1 MTILTSQELL
11 QQQLSAPKRRK
22 PKGVKPSAK
31 VQREYN
37 AALRQLVIEVSK
49 DINTHIMPVVR
60 SMVPDY
66 VGDSVPT
73 ADSWV
78 DVLVATIRN
87 VTARWSSPAFQA
99 VARRIAERFVTE
111 SATIN
116 STRNRADLGI
126 DVFVDN
132 QELLDYVSASIYDN
146 TRLITS
152 IPEQYLTNVESII
165 MTNVRA
171 GMRPSAMEKLLVDQ
185 FGVTERRAKMIARDQ
200 TAKLNGDLNRI
211 RQQSAGFPY
220 FEWDDSDD
228 ERVRK
233 RHDEIARKVTAY
245 GPGIYRWDNP
255 PLSDRGTPII
265 PGSDFS
271 CRCIARGVTQ
281 AEVDRNVAQGRT
293 RPGVLR

>member
-1 MTILTSQELL
+1 MITSQELL

-22 PKGVKPSAK
+22 PKGVKPSVK

-60 SMVPDY
+60 SMAPEY
-66 VGDSVPT
+66 VGDSVRT
-73 ADSWV
+73 VDSWV

-87 VTARWSSPAFQA
+87 VTARWSSPAFQS

-245 GPGIYRWDNP
+245 GPGVYRWDNP

>member
-1 MTILTSQELL
+1 MTSLTSQELL

-22 PKGVKPSAK
+22 PKGVRPA
-31 VQREYN
+31 VRVGLEYHM
-37 AALRQLVIEVSK
+37 ALREMVIRVRNDVDK
-49 DINTHIMPVVR
+49 HIMPVVR
-60 SMVPDY
+60 SMAPEY

-73 ADSWV
+73 VDSWV
-78 DVLVATIRN
+78 DVLVGTIRS
-87 VTARWSSPAFQA
+87 VTARWSSPAFQS
-99 VARRIAERFVTE
+99 VARRIAEQFVTE
-111 SATIN
+111 AATVN
-116 STRNRADLGI
+116 AARNRKDLGI
-126 DVFVDN
+126 DIFVDN
-132 QELLDYVSASIYDN
+132 QELLDYVQASIYDN

-171 GMRPSAMEKLLVDQ
+171 GMRPSAITQLLVDQ

-211 RQQSAGFPY
+211 RQTAAGFPY

-245 GPGIYRWDNP
+245 GPGVYRWDNP

>member
-1 MTILTSQELL
+1 MTPLTSQELL

-22 PKGVKPSAK
+22 PKGVRPAAR
-31 VQREYN
+31 VGLEYHM
-37 AALRQLVIEVSK
+37 ALREMVISVRNDVDK
-49 DINTHIMPVVR
+49 HIMPVVR
-60 SMVPDY
+60 SMAPEY

-73 ADSWV
+73 VDSWV
-78 DVLVATIRN
+78 DVLVGTIRS
-87 VTARWSSPAFQA
+87 VTARWSSPAFQS

-111 SATIN
+111 AATVN
-116 STRNRADLGI
+116 AARNRKDLGI
-126 DVFVDN
+126 DIFVDN
-132 QELLDYVSASIYDN
+132 QELLDYVQASIYDN
-146 TRLITS
+146 TRLIES
-152 IPEQYLTNVESII
+152 IPVQYLKNVESII
-165 MTNVRA
+165 MTNIRA
-171 GMRPSAMEKLLVDQ
+171 GMRPSAITQLLADQ

-211 RQQSAGFPY
+211 RQTAAGFPY

-245 GPGIYRWDNP
+245 GPGVYRWDNP

-271 CRCIARGVTQ
+271 CRCIARGVSQ